1 MVVPAYAPLTSR
13 FQRLK
18 MKNVASIAIQGGI
31 IGVLVTFGLA
41 QEPPRPPEPSPQSIE
56 AKKQV
61 IVLWTLGNQS
71 WSFTDVETTYEAE
84 RGTFY
89 PRTDEA
95 LAHAVWKLRIIR
107 EMQPGEAIRHNEMPG
122 SPFKVVLLD
131 ASRTV
136 INPDLP
142 ARITPITGK
151 VGDTF
156 DLVVQLP
163 DEPLLSEVKY
173 VRVTRRTEVGF

>member
-1 MVVPAYAPLTSR
+1 M
-13 FQRLK
+13 
-18 MKNVASIAIQGGI
+18 NIIAKSLLSGG
-31 IGVLVTFGLA
+31 LVWALAALSLA
-41 QEPPRPPEPSPQSIE
+41 QEPPRPPEATPQPIE

-61 IVLWTLGNQS
+61 IVLWTLGSQS

-84 RGTFY
+84 RGTLY

-95 LAHAVWKLRIIR
+95 LAHAVWKLRIVR

-131 ASRTV
+131 AQRTV
-136 INPDLP
+136 INPDVP

-163 DEPLLSEVKY
+163 DEPLLSDVKY

>member
-1 MVVPAYAPLTSR
+1 MSLAYPV
-13 FQRLK
+13 FP
-18 MKNVASIAIQGGI
+18 MKTLALN
-31 IGVLVTFGLA
+31 VLVGSAVFLSGTIGLA
-41 QEPPRPPEPSPQSIE
+41 QQPPQPPEPTPQPIE

-61 IVLWTLGNQS
+61 IVLWTLGSQS
-71 WSFTDVETTYEAE
+71 WSFTDIETTYQAE
-84 RGTFY
+84 RGTLY

-95 LAHAVWKLRIIR
+95 LAHAVWKLRIVR